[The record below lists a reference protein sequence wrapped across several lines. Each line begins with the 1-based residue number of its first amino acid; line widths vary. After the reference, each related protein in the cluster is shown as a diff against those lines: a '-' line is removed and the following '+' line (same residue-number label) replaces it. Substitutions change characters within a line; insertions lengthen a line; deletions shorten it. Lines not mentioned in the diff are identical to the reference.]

1 MMDRKRNEGL
11 TLIEIMIAVA
21 IFAFV
26 VGVTAVTLVS
36 SHNNL
41 QVQRERI
48 QALHACRAVIETI
61 REKRKDFAVSDDNF
75 NWEGFYAW
83 INGKTS
89 NDWLS
94 MVSVAEH
101 PIPIPDL
108 QISVD
113 CRNMNGEP
121 AGGTNNPVQVFVT
134 ATWTSIRGHTIRDT
148 VATILTSR

>member
-1 MMDRKRNEGL
+1 MKKKNNIGL

-26 VGVTAVTLVS
+26 VGVSAVILVS

-48 QALHACRAVIETI
+48 QALHACRAVIEAI
-61 REKRKDFAVSDDNF
+61 REKRKDFTVGNDGF

-83 INGKTS
+83 ANARTS

-94 MVSVAEH
+94 MVSIEEH
-101 PIPIPDL
+101 PIAIPGL
-108 QISVD
+108 QINVAL
-113 CRNMNGEP
+113 RNMNGNP
-121 AGGTNNPVQVFVT
+121 AGGTDNPVQVYVT
-134 ATWTSIRGHTIRDT
+134 ATWTSAGGHVIRDT
-148 VATILTSR
+148 MATIITSR